1 MVAKETATA
10 PIDAAAEQGGESP
23 EANPLA
29 IVRSEDPP
37 PPPPPPPRQISAE
50 STRKEEVESKIT
62 AWEAEEVARI
72 TNRFQRQKAIIDG
85 WEGEQVD
92 SANAWLKKIEDQRK
106 LEEKRAKAL
115 EKMQNEVA
123 VARQKADERKAEAE
137 AKREEKLGK
146 VMDIARVMKVFG
158 RDPSKRSFF
167 KP

>member
-92 SANAWLKKIEDQRK
+92 SANAWLKKIERK